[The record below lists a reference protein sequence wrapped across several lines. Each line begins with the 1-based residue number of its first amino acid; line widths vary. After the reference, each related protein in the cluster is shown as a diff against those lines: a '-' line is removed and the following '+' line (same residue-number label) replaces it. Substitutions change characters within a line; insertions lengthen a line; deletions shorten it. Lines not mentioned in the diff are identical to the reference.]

1 MTDDNEKSIKRTV
14 KEKKFIESYIEKG
27 NATLA
32 YLAISPDVTKESA
45 AELGSRMLKKL
56 GFSIV
61 EALDKMGLTDPVIS
75 QKLIDGLSAT
85 RQSGKGFNKKEIDDH
100 TTIVK
105 YMDMILKLKAS
116 YPVDR
121 AKLELTGPDGG
132 PLGQTIFLI
141 KKIYH
146 NCPLSEKGECPVE
159 DKLKQAEDEKG
170 YNSDHGDQ
178 KLTEKGEG

>member
-1 MTDDNEKSIKRTV
+1 MTDKNNNDGKSIKRTIR
-14 KEKKFIESYIEKG
+14 EKKFIETYIEKG

-45 AELGSRMLKKL
+45 SELGSRMLKKL

-61 EALDKMGLTDPVIS
+61 EALDKMGLTDPIIS
-75 QKLIDGLSAT
+75 KKLIEGLGAT
-85 RQSGKGFNKKEIDDH
+85 RKSGGFNKGEIADH

-121 AKLELTGPDGG
+121 AKLELTGPDGQ
-132 PLGQTIFLI
+132 PLARTVVLREII
-141 KKIYH
+141 H
-146 NCPLSEKGECPVE
+146 RDCPLREQCPIKEKV
-159 DKLKQAEDEKG
+159 KQAEDEK
-170 YNSDHGDQ
+170 Q
-178 KLTEKGEG
+178 KIDKKGRLLSLP

>member
-1 MTDDNEKSIKRTV
+1 MTDNNDNNGKSIKRTMR
-14 KEKKFIESYIEKG
+14 EKKFIEAYIDKG

-61 EALDKMGLTDPVIS
+61 EALDKMGLTDPIIS

-85 RQSGKGFNKKEIDDH
+85 RESGKSFNRKEITDH

-116 YPVDR
+116 YPIDQ
-121 AKLELTGPDGG
+121 AKLELTGPDGQ
-132 PLGQTIFLI
+132 PLARTVVLREII
-141 KKIYH
+141 H
-146 NCPLSEKGECPVE
+146 HDCPLRSQCPIKEKVE
-159 DKLKQAEDEKG
+159 QAENSRKEKDRK
-170 YNSDHGDQ
+170 N
-178 KLTEKGEG
+178 EE